1 MLSGTSKD
9 LVFRNSTYTYFYRR
23 KSIKMDKI
31 KTLLLTI
38 CILLFSNLLFSQAA
52 NEISFA
58 VYSTTDMHGRFGTE
72 KNSIDQVAAVIKKEK
87 DRYSN
92 TLIID
97 NGDLI
102 QGTIGMKY
110 ASSIG
115 AAKLNP
121 MYEAVAAIGYDAI
134 EMGNHEFNFS
144 PEYRDAQLK
153 MLSQKGVKILG
164 GGNIVLKEDGVNFN
178 GEKVS
183 AGSPFY
189 DPYFIKTFESG
200 NNKVRVAVIGLGN
213 TANANWDREKNFPNL
228 QFSNLE
234 NKTEKLENDINKW
247 STYIYD
253 NDLAD
258 IIIVTAHTGKFTD
271 DGKTSTAFLKE
282 SQITFAVPKS
292 HYINLVIYG
301 HDHQQN
307 IETLTNAEGNATAI
321 VNGGGTSVTKSIFT
335 VNFDDEGN
343 ITNLSIENN
352 LLAIKNET
360 PDPAVA
366 KNTLKYEKQVQAWAA
381 KPFAKFGKGWTEKN
395 IPLANQTNDY
405 FITEQHPLINL
416 ITQSMIWSTWQ
427 TKGTEGATVAFV
439 SPIFAKN
446 PDETISYIPKDG
458 DPISINTIS
467 KLYRY
472 ETNITCII
480 EMTGPQILA
489 WMNANANNLEAVNG
503 LTVLAKDAS
512 IYGIDTIYGI
522 EYEYDLTKP
531 KNKRVTKALYN
542 EIPLAEYKDKIKV
555 AMTTYRAAGGYD
567 FTKIT
572 GLSDKDA
579 IWTSDEFFPASKCS
593 TSDLL
598 GEYLRTLKTPTPDA
612 KLPYAADCNWKII
625 TNK

>member
-1 MLSGTSKD
+1 M
-9 LVFRNSTYTYFYRR
+9 N
-23 KSIKMDKI
+23 KI
-31 KTLLLTI
+31 KTIILGAFVLLCSALAFTEGT
-38 CILLFSNLLFSQAA
+38 
-52 NEISFA
+52 NEITFA
-58 VYSTTDMHGRFGTE
+58 VYSTTDMHGRFGSE
-72 KNSIDQVAAVIKKEK
+72 KNSIDQVAAIIKKEK
-87 DRYSN
+87 ERYSN

-102 QGTIGMKY
+102 QGTLGMQYATTIGT
-110 ASSIG
+110 
-115 AAKLNP
+115 AKINP
-121 MYEAVAAIGYDAI
+121 MYETVAAIGYDTI
-134 EMGNHEFNFS
+134 EMGNHEFNYG
-144 PEYRDAQLK
+144 PEYRDVQLK
-153 MLSQKGVKILG
+153 MLSQKGIKILG
-164 GGNIVLKEDGVNFN
+164 GGNIVLKEDGVNFK

-189 DPYFIKTFESG
+189 DPYFIKTFESE

-213 TANANWDREKNFPNL
+213 NANANWDQEKNFPNM

-247 STYIYD
+247 SSYIYD

-258 IIIVTAHTGKFTD
+258 IIIVTVHSGKFTD
-271 DGKTSTAFLKE
+271 DTTGNTKFLPE
-282 SQITFAVPKS
+282 AQISFAVPKI
-292 HYINLVIYG
+292 HNVNLVIYG

-307 IETLTNAEGNATAI
+307 IETMNNADGNATAI
-321 VNGGGTSVTKSIFT
+321 VNAGGTSVTKSVFT
-335 VNFDDEGN
+335 VNFDNNGD
-343 ITNLSIENN
+343 ISNLTIENN
-352 LLAIKNET
+352 LLSLKNET

-405 FITEQHPLINL
+405 FVTEQHPLMRL

-427 TKGTEGATVAFV
+427 TKGTEGATVAFA
-439 SPIFAKN
+439 SPTFAKN
-446 PDETISYIPKDG
+446 SDGTLSYIPKDG

-472 ETNITCII
+472 ATNITGVI

-503 LTVLAKDAS
+503 LTVLAKGAS

-542 EIPLAEYKDKIKV
+542 GIPLAEYKGKIKV

-572 GLSDKDA
+572 GVSEKDIIWSSDKA
-579 IWTSDEFFPASKCS
+579 FSASKCA
-593 TSDLL
+593 TSDLI
-598 GEYLRTLKTPTPDA
+598 GEYIKTLKTITPDTTI
-612 KLPYAADCNWKII
+612 PYAADCNWKII